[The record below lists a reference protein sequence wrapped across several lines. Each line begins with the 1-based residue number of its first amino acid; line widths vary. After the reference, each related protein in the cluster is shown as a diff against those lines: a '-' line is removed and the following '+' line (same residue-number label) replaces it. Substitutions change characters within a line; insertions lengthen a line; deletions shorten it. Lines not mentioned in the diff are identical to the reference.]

1 MPTPKP
7 PAFNLKPQNLKI
19 ENPKPQKTANPQT
32 LKTLFLNRDWS
43 MKRLEAF
50 ECREYKAPWYF
61 RNKHVNTIVGALLAT
76 PQVKNPI
83 PQTPNPKP

>member
-1 MPTPKP
+1 
-7 PAFNLKPQNLKI
+7 
-19 ENPKPQKTANPQT
+19 
-32 LKTLFLNRDWS
+32 

-83 PQTPNPKP
+83 PQTLNPKP